1 MSRALKKHESISGAD
16 ETLTGIAADAYRLTN
31 PDHTP
36 EGGFAQMAMQTFR
49 LNIYAAYS
57 RQQIAMI
64 TAARFGYDVEFCDPL
79 IKKALSS
86 LVRRGLLRSRTE
98 RGERIYELAY

>member
-1 MSRALKKHESISGAD
+1 MSRALKRHESVTRAD
-16 ETLTGIAADAYRLTN
+16 ETLTGVAADAYRLTS

-49 LNIYAAYS
+49 LSIYAAFS
-57 RQQIAMI
+57 RRQIAMI
-64 TAARFGYDVEFCDPL
+64 ISARYGYDVERCEPS
-79 IKKALSS
+79 IRKALSS
-86 LVRRGLLRSRTE
+86 LVRRGLLRSRSE